1 MASSYCRC
9 KSLAGNE
16 VHVTFDGLLL
26 LGQEGGLHARG
37 NERHLRPRPDAL
49 ADAAQRLLAVA
60 GPEAIVAGAMPF
72 DPEQDS
78 YLFATRALARGQ
90 AVADLLH
97 PAPAA
102 IPAAL
107 RRLDEGD
114 DYAAMVAQALRLID
128 RGVLSKVVL
137 ARQMAARASGPVD
150 PLVLA
155 RRLHAA
161 DPSVLTFLLDLAP
174 VSGRAHHWLVG
185 ATPELLVER
194 RGATVRSHPLAG
206 STPRGPDRV
215 SDEAAGR
222 RLLQS
227 EKDRREHALV
237 VEYIADL
244 LAPLCDGL
252 NIAGPALRSTATMWH
267 LGTEIGGT
275 LKHGDGPSAAGL
287 AALLHPTPAVGGVP
301 RSAALQAIRELEGD
315 RRGFYGGA
323 IGWVDAAGDGEW
335 HVALRCA
342 EISGC
347 DVRLH
352 AGAGIVAGSDPAA
365 ELAETDAKF
374 GAMLRAL
381 ALDMPVQ
388 AGAAA

>member
-1 MASSYCRC
+1 MA
-9 KSLAGNE
+9 
-16 VHVTFDGLLL
+16 FDGLLL
-26 LGQEGGLHARG
+26 LGQEDGLHARG
-37 NERHLRPRPDAL
+37 TARHLRPGQDAL
-49 ADAAQRLLAVA
+49 PEAVQRLLAMA
-60 GPEAIVAGAMPF
+60 GPGALVAGAMPF
-72 DPEQDS
+72 DPGQDS
-78 YLFATRALARGQ
+78 YLFATDAAHQGRS
-90 AVADLLH
+90 VADVLH
-97 PAPAA
+97 AAPTA

-114 DYAAMVAQALRLID
+114 EYAAMVAQALRLID
-128 RGVLSKVVL
+128 QGVLSKVVL
-137 ARQMAARASGPVD
+137 ARQLAARTSVPVD

-194 RGATVRSHPLAG
+194 HGAAIRSHPLAG

-244 LAPLCDGL
+244 LAPLCIDL
-252 NIAGPALRSTATMWH
+252 TVASPALRSTATMWH
-267 LGTEIGGT
+267 LGTEIGGM
-275 LKHGDGPSAAGL
+275 LKAGDGPSAAGL

-301 RSAALQAIRELEGD
+301 RAAALQAIRDLEGD

-323 IGWVDAAGDGEW
+323 IGWVDAAGDGAW
-335 HVALRCA
+335 HVTLRCA